1 MKVTNLVG
9 IVVACALAGCLAQTG
24 TDDPSASTEQGLSA
38 TTVATEQQPEQPVL
52 PVKAK
57 LVRAPEVAKAAH
69 DAPIQQ
75 LEGLQGLT
83 GADPGAPVQDD
94 GDGKEPD
101 PHPWH
106 MSAGVTAAH

>member
-9 IVVACALAGCLAQTG
+9 IIVACALAGCLAQAG
-24 TDDPSASTEQGLSA
+24 TEDPSASTEQGLN
-38 TTVATEQQPEQPVL
+38 TTVSAEQQEQQPVL
-52 PVKAK
+52 PAKVK
-57 LVRAPEVAKAAH
+57 LVRAPEVVKAAH

-75 LEGLQGLT
+75 LEGLQGLA

-106 MSAGVTAAH
+106 MNAGVTAAH